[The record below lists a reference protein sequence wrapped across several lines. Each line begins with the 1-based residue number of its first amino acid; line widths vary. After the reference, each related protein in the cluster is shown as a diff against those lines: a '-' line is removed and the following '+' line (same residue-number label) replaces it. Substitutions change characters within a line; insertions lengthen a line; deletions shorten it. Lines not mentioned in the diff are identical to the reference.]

1 MPRAMISDVPR
12 VNRVVEQDDA
22 LHDVSLTIGNLELE
36 VVPDPLERFGQL
48 SPDALVVVPPDVVD
62 TTFQPSPNLKQLF
75 LRGETQISQEVD
87 VIPVGDAFVPVVDD
101 RLVVQ
106 LDVLE
111 WALAVADNVSM
122 V

>member
-1 MPRAMISDVPR
+1 MISDVPR
-12 VNRVVEQDDA
+12 VNRIVEENNS
-22 LHDVSLTIGNLELE
+22 LHYVSLAIGNLELE

-106 LDVLE
+106 LDVFE
-111 WALAVADNVSM
+111 GALAVADNVSM